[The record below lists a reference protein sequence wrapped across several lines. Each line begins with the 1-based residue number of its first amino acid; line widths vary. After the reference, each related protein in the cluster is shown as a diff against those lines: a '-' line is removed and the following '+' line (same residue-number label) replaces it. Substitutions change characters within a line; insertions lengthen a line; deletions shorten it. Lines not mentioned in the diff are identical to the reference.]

1 MLEQNHDFEE
11 LKQWC
16 EISDMRIANI
26 YLHGKKINFDGNMHK
41 TRKRYTEKT
50 MLEIREHYMLTQN
63 YAATAKEF
71 GVNEST
77 IRIIVKTPTR
87 NGKLND
93 KGNHSRAG
101 RPLTYPLDVEKDIL
115 SWLLELRDFHV
126 PVSILT
132 LQERAKRVVRPHNPT
147 FNGSRGWV
155 ERFFGRHRLSLLS
168 LTSVSQKL
176 PKELEGSITK
186 SYEDARRYMRI
197 GKYPR
202 SLVANM
208 DETPAFFGMIP
219 TKSICKTG
227 SRECIVRT
235 SIVRTTAATDG
246 TMLPP
251 MLIFKGKTDKTIKKL
266 RIPEGFIVKTQE
278 KSWMDEGLM
287 EIWVEDIW
295 LKYVREVPKQLGFDN
310 SLLTFDAFSA
320 HKTDDVQSN
329 LVENKSDILVIP
341 PGCTSKCQPMD
352 VCINKSFNA
361 ILRKCWVIYFSKIIK
376 QMPATTP
383 DYFKLPPPSLQDM
396 VDWVEEVYRLISSG
410 KDMVKRSFDVCGI
423 TTSDPA
429 KVRSGSFYDKC
440 MRNAKYVI
448 EANELE
454 DEDPFELQIK
464 YYQLIRKSIET

>member
-1 MLEQNHDFEE
+1 MP
-11 LKQWC
+11 
-16 EISDMRIANI
+16 
-26 YLHGKKINFDGNMHK
+26 
-41 TRKRYTEKT
+41 
-50 MLEIREHYMLTQN
+50 TQK
-63 YAATAKEF
+63 YAATAKEL

-77 IRIIVKTPTR
+77 VRTIVKTSTR

-93 KGNHSRAG
+93 KGNHSGSG
-101 RPLTYPLDVEKDIL
+101 RPLTYPLEVEKDIL
-115 SWLLELRDFHV
+115 SWLLELRDLHV

-132 LQERAKRVVRPHNPT
+132 LQEKAKRVVHPHIPT
-147 FNGSRGWV
+147 FNASRGWV
-155 ERFFGRHRLSLLS
+155 EKFFARHRLSLLS
-168 LTSVSQKL
+168 QTSVSQKL
-176 PKELEGSITK
+176 PKQLEGSITTF
-186 SYEDARRYMRI
+186 YEDAGRCMRI

-208 DETPAFFGMIP
+208 GETPAFFNIIP
-219 TKSICKTG
+219 AKSICKTG
-227 SRECIVRT
+227 SRELIVRT
-235 SIVRTTAATDG
+235 SGREKKHVTVVLSAAGDG

-287 EIWVEDIW
+287 EVWVEEIW
-295 LKYVREVPKQLGFDN
+295 LKYVREVSEQLGFDN
-310 SLLTFDAFSA
+310 SLLTFDEFSA
-320 HKTDDVQSN
+320 HKTDDVQSK
-329 LVENKSDILVIP
+329 LVENKSEILMVP

-352 VCINKSFNA
+352 VCINKPFKA
-361 ILRKCWVIYFSKIIK
+361 ILHKCWVTYISKIIE

-383 DYFKLPPPSLQDM
+383 DDFKLPPPSRQDM
-396 VDWVEEVYRLISSG
+396 VDWFEETYRLILSD

-440 MRNAKYVI
+440 MRNVKRII

-454 DEDPFELQIK
+454 DEDPFELQN
-464 YYQLIRKSIET
+464 